1 MKVSS
6 RKKLKY
12 GTLATVFSVVFIAL
26 IIILNV
32 IITSLANKYNW
43 RIDMTEEKVFSL
55 SDGAKEV
62 MSDITEPVNIYFAS
76 DPDVLM
82 TGAYS
87 GYTRYVYT
95 TALQL
100 EEEFPNVH
108 VECVDVRKNPAFFRD
123 FYNTTATVI
132 DSNSVIVESNG
143 EIRVFAIAAFFTCE
157 DSNDLSTA
165 WAYNGEKRLISGIMQ
180 VTQTETPIVT
190 FTAEHGEDISS
201 AAHLASLFAENGY
214 EVKIADLSKDEIDDD
229 CRILVIFSP
238 KYDFIGVEAEDAS
251 KNEIEKIDKFLD
263 RYGCLMVFGDP
274 DYVGKL
280 TNLNEFLEEWGIRF
294 LSDTAVRDSEHSM
307 SVDGYSIVAQ
317 YQNDTLG
324 GSIYAD
330 LNALDTPPKSV
341 IRHAAPIEILWEKGG
356 SLSGSRIA
364 TSVLKSF
371 ETSELVEN
379 GVSVGKGSYNI
390 AAITRESRIVNNEYY
405 YSYVM
410 AIGSPS
416 FAGGGYID
424 SNAFANEDI
433 LVATMKATGR
443 ERVLNALELKP
454 FDDTEITITTAEAT
468 RLTAAC
474 TLVLP
479 VIFAICGIVTVVRRK
494 HR

>member
-1 MKVSS
+1 M
-6 RKKLKY
+6 
-12 GTLATVFSVVFIAL
+12 
-26 IIILNV
+26 
-32 IITSLANKYNW
+32 
-43 RIDMTEEKVFSL
+43 
-55 SDGAKEV
+55 
-62 MSDITEPVNIYFAS
+62 
-76 DPDVLM
+76 
-82 TGAYS
+82 
-87 GYTRYVYT
+87 
-95 TALQL
+95 
-100 EEEFPNVH
+100 
-108 VECVDVRKNPAFFRD
+108 
-123 FYNTTATVI
+123 
-132 DSNSVIVESNG
+132 
-143 EIRVFAIAAFFTCE
+143 
-157 DSNDLSTA
+157 
-165 WAYNGEKRLISGIMQ
+165 
-180 VTQTETPIVT
+180 
-190 FTAEHGEDISS
+190 
-201 AAHLASLFAENGY
+201 
-214 EVKIADLSKDEIDDD
+214 
-229 CRILVIFSP
+229 
-238 KYDFIGVEAEDAS
+238 EAEDAS

-294 LSDTAVRDSEHSM
+294 LPDTAVRDSEHSM